1 MPYDKP
7 MGPKRWPNYNKK
19 VFPPQVDGEERRPA
33 YVCHMRIN
41 IKYSPWKMWYV
52 ASMIRGMSIEEALKQ
67 LTFVDKQGA
76 VHVKEVLLEAQKMA
90 VEQHNVEYPS
100 NLWVAESFTT
110 KGMVVKG
117 IRRHAK
123 MRMGVVRYFHCH
135 YMVRLEEGPPPKDYY
150 LEKQTKSTQVH
161 LSEWLDDMR
170 QRRIPGSL

>member
-110 KGMVVKG
+110 KGINFAVNKT
-117 IRRHAK
+117 RFFA
-123 MRMGVVRYFHCH
+123 
-135 YMVRLEEGPPPKDYY
+135 YY
-150 LEKQTKSTQVH
+150 LT
-161 LSEWLDDMR
+161 LL
-170 QRRIPGSL
+170 